1 MEISDF
7 RLPPFFF
14 SFKKAEIQ
22 LITLV
27 KKNHPN
33 REYCQG
39 IHIGLEKTR
48 CFLAI
53 APFFRF
59 AKLEFVYLF

>member
-27 KKNHPN
+27 KKIIQIESTVKASILDWKKLVVFWP
-33 REYCQG
+33 
-39 IHIGLEKTR
+39 L
-48 CFLAI
+48 LL
-53 APFFRF
+53 FFRL